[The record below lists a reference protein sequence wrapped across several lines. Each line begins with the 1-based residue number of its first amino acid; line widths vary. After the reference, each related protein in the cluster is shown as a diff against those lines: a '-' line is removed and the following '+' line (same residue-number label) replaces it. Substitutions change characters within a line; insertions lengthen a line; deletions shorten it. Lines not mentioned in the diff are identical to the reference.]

1 MTWLDPR
8 FWGSLL
14 LAAALGVAGGY
25 WKGHR
30 DADQSATIADQA
42 KQIKDLIGANNL
54 YRQTTTTLAGI
65 SIDAKKTADT
75 ANAAARASDAA
86 YDRMRN
92 QLAEYT
98 ATARRSSATGG
109 SAPTDGGTDPLDLLA
124 GLFSRADQAAGELA
138 KFADAAHIAGLACER
153 SYDALTQKR

>member
-8 FWGSLL
+8 VWGGLL
-14 LAAALGVAGGY
+14 LTVVLAVGAGY
-25 WKGHR
+25 WKGHH
-30 DADQSATIADQA
+30 DADQSATVAAQE
-42 KQIKDLIGANNL
+42 KQIKDLTASNNL

-124 GLFSRADQAAGELA
+124 GLFSRADQAAGDLA
-138 KFADAAHIAGLACER
+138 KFADAAHIAGLACEQ
-153 SYDALTQKR
+153 SYDALTQKG